1 MRKARLRDMGKKN
14 KADRAL
20 SPLAVSLLYGL
31 FASLW
36 ILTSDWLIH
45 QLPSAHPVS
54 NTLKGLLFVG
64 VTTVL
69 LFLLLSILCR
79 RRSAEQEIEASLED
93 EDRPPP
99 YGRRVLLGLLSVAL
113 LITLVTAGVFRL
125 QAPQLIEQAKKKV
138 ASEAELKAGRISE
151 WLRERTAD
159 GLVLQ
164 DQYTRSDVI
173 ATLLATPE
181 DETARQQ
188 LRARLYTLVST
199 YQYEALELLT
209 PDGLP
214 LVSVGEH
221 ARLSKAA
228 RSRLGALGT
237 DVERLP
243 LAPGEDGHIHLDW
256 LIPIQLDDEA
266 APEAIFLL
274 RSAPST
280 QWFPLAQ
287 RNPAAMNSMLVR
299 EDEGQILH
307 LTIPSRVDD
316 QTRTFHHPL
325 AASPF
330 DRIAFEP
337 AAGPS
342 VVEGRDYQGTRV
354 VAALHPISGSDW
366 SLIVKNTRA
375 NILQP
380 LYTLI
385 SWISVA
391 GFFGLIVISGMLALL
406 WRKSQENY
414 RLRIANRS
422 ARQDRLLRLFYDL
435 PFIGMS
441 ITDADSRRIE
451 RVNRRMTEMLG
462 RAAEALVGRHW
473 CALVQD
479 AAGNMPPEDAL
490 AQELIDGRVDHYQT
504 EHRLTR
510 PDGTDV
516 LVRFEVRL
524 TRTPTGEAEY
534 LVATAEDIT
543 REREAAEALQRQKG
557 LYDFLSQSNQAVTRC
572 TTPEELFQRV
582 CEIAVQ
588 HGHLAFAW
596 IGLIDEQS
604 GAVVPVARYGDETGY
619 IDQIEVSVHAWEPA
633 GKGPVGRCIRND
645 RLEVM
650 NDFQT
655 AAESTPWHRPAREAQ
670 VDSVAAFPITRGG
683 RIIGSMALYAWESGF
698 FDSAIRE
705 TVNDLA
711 ADLSFAMDHLDR
723 LDDLQRARAAV
734 QASPSV
740 LFRWRPE
747 PGWPVDYV
755 SENVHRWG
763 YDAQEL
769 VSEQARFADYIHP
782 EDLPRIAD
790 EVAEFTA
797 ARQLEY
803 QQEYRLR
810 MADGSYRWFE
820 DVTRIDIDEAGEVA
834 GYNGVLTDV
843 HDQHEIEEHERLMA
857 QVIENTREGVIITD
871 EDEVIVEVNP
881 AFTKLTGYTAEEA
894 IGQTPAFLQSGRH
907 DQHFFRR
914 MWSILKNEGYW
925 QGEIWNRRKNGET
938 FPEILSIS
946 AVTDRERNIT
956 HYVGLFVD
964 ITRQKENES
973 KLEYLANHDALTGL
987 PNREQLISRMEQLL
1001 GVAEHHGQ
1009 GLAVLMI
1016 DLDRFKDVNDS
1027 LGHTAGDQ
1035 LLIRVAER
1043 LTERFPQADAVAR
1056 LSGDEFAMVLTG
1068 LEEDAEAGRVAE
1080 QAIHALGDP
1089 WELPDGQQVRVMAS
1103 IGISLYPRF
1112 TDTAHGLL
1120 QQADTALYRAKEE
1133 GRATFR
1139 FFSDEMTN
1147 AARDRI
1153 SLELELRQAIDN
1165 DQLRLVLQP
1174 QIDLADGSL
1183 HGAEVL
1189 VRWQHPTEG
1198 LISPDRFIPVA
1209 ETTGLIWPL
1218 GQWVLEQTCQIG
1230 RRWLDEGREFGRL
1243 AVNISPHQLRQ
1254 GEVDTLVQRTLADTG
1269 LPAER
1274 LELELTESAIVRRE
1288 AEARLLLSRLR
1299 DMGVHVALD
1308 DFGTGY
1314 SSLGQLRQFALDV
1327 LKIDKRF
1334 IDLIEE
1340 PEDRGQIARVIV
1352 DLGHTLGLK
1361 VLAEGVENQQQ
1372 LAFLL
1377 EHRCDF
1383 YQGYLASHPLPPAEF
1398 AQRYLSID

>member
-1 MRKARLRDMGKKN
+1 MAKTDKTGRTV
-14 KADRAL
+14 
-20 SPLAVSLLYGL
+20 SPLAVSILYGL

-45 QLPSAHPVS
+45 RLPGANPLG
-54 NTLKGLLFVG
+54 NTAKGLLFVG
-64 VTTVL
+64 ITSVL
-69 LFLLLSILCR
+69 LFLLLSALCR
-79 RRSAEQEIEASLED
+79 KRSSSRQAHDFDSFED
-93 EDRPPP
+93 EYRPRP
-99 YGRRVLLGLLSVAL
+99 RVYRLLLGILGMAL
-113 LITLVTAGVFRL
+113 LIALIAIGIFRL
-125 QAPQLIEQAKKKV
+125 QAPQLIEEEKNQLTT
-138 ASEAELKAGRISE
+138 EAELKAGRIAQ
-151 WLRERTAD
+151 WLRERTGDA
-159 GLVLQ
+159 LVLQ
-164 DQYTRSDVI
+164 QQYNQTDSIRR
-173 ATLLATPE
+173 LLAGQAS
-181 DETARQQ
+181 DDSHDRVRSHLQSLISA
-188 LRARLYTLVST
+188 
-199 YQYEALELLT
+199 YQYEAVVLLT
-209 PDGLP
+209 PGGTSLLTAGDWTQLP
-214 LVSVGEH
+214 P
-221 ARLSKAA
+221 AA
-228 RSRLGALGT
+228 RRQITTLES
-237 DVERLP
+237 DVVRLP
-243 LAPGEDGHIHLDW
+243 MERAADGHMHLDW
-256 LIPIQLDDEA
+256 LVPLQLDSDNT
-266 APEAIFLL
+266 PDAIVLL
-274 RSAPST
+274 RSAPSS
-280 QWFPLAQ
+280 QWFPLI
-287 RNPAAMNSMLVR
+287 RRSHGTMKSMLVR
-299 EDEGQILH
+299 VAEDQVAH
-307 LTIPSRVDD
+307 LTIPS
-316 QTRTFHHPL
+316 HPNRDMR
-325 AASPF
+325 AFEHPVEATP
-330 DRIAFEP
+330 FEP
-337 AAGPS
+337 AAFERGATPS
-342 VVEGRDYQGTRV
+342 VVEGTDFQGKPV
-354 VAALHPISGSDW
+354 LAALHPIDGSNW
-366 SLIVKNTRA
+366 SLIVKDNRA
-375 NILQP
+375 DVLQP

-385 SWISVA
+385 TWVSVV
-391 GFFGLIVISGMLALL
+391 GFFGLIVIAAMLTLL
-406 WRKSQENY
+406 WRKNQENY
-414 RLRIANRS
+414 RLWLANRS
-422 ARQDRLLRLFYDL
+422 ARHDRLLRLFYDL

-441 ITDADSRRIE
+441 ITDASSRRIE
-451 RVNRRMTEMLG
+451 RVNLRMTEMLG
-462 RAAEALVGRHW
+462 RPAEELVGQHW

-479 AAGNMPPEDAL
+479 AEGNQPPEDAV
-490 AQELIDGRVDHYQT
+490 AQDLLEGRVDHYRT
-504 EHRLTR
+504 EHILAR
-510 PDGTDV
+510 PNGREV
-516 LVRFEVRL
+516 RVRFEVRL
-524 TRTPTGEAEY
+524 TRTPDGEPEY

-543 REREAAEALQRQKG
+543 REREAAEALQHQKD

-572 TTPEELFQRV
+572 KTRDELFQRV

-588 HGHLAFAW
+588 HGHLTFAW
-596 IGLIDEQS
+596 VGLIDEDN
-604 GAVVPVARYGDETGY
+604 GAVLPVARYGDETGY
-619 IDQIEVSVHAWEPA
+619 IDEIEVSVNAWEPA
-633 GKGPVGRCIRND
+633 GQGPLGRCIRNN
-645 RLEVM
+645 RLEVTSH
-650 NDFQT
+650 FQT
-655 AAESTPWHRPAREAQ
+655 TIETTPWHQHAQ
-670 VDSVAAFPITRGG
+670 DAGIDSVAAFPISRGG
-683 RIIGSMALYAWESGF
+683 KIIGGMALYARESRF
-698 FDSAIRE
+698 FDSDIRA
-705 TVNDLA
+705 TIDDLA

-723 LDDLQRARAAV
+723 LDDLQQAREAV
-734 QASPSV
+734 RASPSV

-755 SENVHRWG
+755 SENIYRWG
-763 YDAQEL
+763 YDAEEL
-769 VSEQARFADYIHP
+769 VGEQAHFADYIHP
-782 EDLPRIAD
+782 EDLPRIAE

-820 DVTRIDIDEAGEVA
+820 DVTGIELDESGEVI

-871 EDEVIVEVNP
+871 EDEAIVEVNP

-894 IGQTPAFLQSGRH
+894 IGHTPAFLQSGRH
-907 DQHFFRR
+907 DRHFFRR
-914 MWSILKNEGYW
+914 MWSTLREEGYW

-938 FPEILSIS
+938 FPELLSIS
-946 AVTDRERNIT
+946 AVTDQARNVT

-987 PNREQLISRMEQLL
+987 PNRDQLVSRMEQLL
-1001 GVAEHHGQ
+1001 TVVEHHGQ
-1009 GLAVLMI
+1009 NLAVLMI

-1043 LTERFPQADAVAR
+1043 LTSQFPQADAVAR
-1056 LSGDEFAMVLTG
+1056 LSGDEFAVVLTG
-1068 LEEDAEAGRVAE
+1068 LEDDAEAGRIAE
-1080 QAIHALGDP
+1080 QLIQTLGDP

-1103 IGISLYPRF
+1103 VGISLYPRF

-1139 FFSDEMTN
+1139 YFSDEMTS

-1165 DQLRLVLQP
+1165 DQLRLVFQP
-1174 QIDLADGSL
+1174 QINLADGSL

-1243 AVNISPHQLRQ
+1243 AVNISAHQLRQ

-1372 LAFLL
+1372 LKFLV